1 MRKKEHRFQRMK
13 KAEKTPK
20 KQIYTRNKPLT
31 KKDYENENMTEI
43 VFDKKLTYEDED
55 SNREIALPELV
66 NDDIRHDTEDPT
78 ILPCSQS
85 MPNKPVAIVRPCQK
99 SETKF
104 MITEHDIENENVS
117 IIKLNIH
124 LKVSDLKKV
133 NSNQQEDTNTEVKF
147 KDKSKDIHD
156 DMNSLSKAKK
166 IYNENKEI
174 MRTKTITE
182 KDVIE
187 I

>member
-1 MRKKEHRFQRMK
+1 
-13 KAEKTPK
+13 
-20 KQIYTRNKPLT
+20 
-31 KKDYENENMTEI
+31 
-43 VFDKKLTYEDED
+43 
-55 SNREIALPELV
+55 
-66 NDDIRHDTEDPT
+66 
-78 ILPCSQS
+78 
-85 MPNKPVAIVRPCQK
+85 
-99 SETKF
+99 